1 MLVGYWYWE
10 QGELIVMK
18 LIVLIFAMLV
28 AGASAFMR
36 STRSAVF
43 SARTAAILMKQ
54 SGDVTKTDRF
64 VAGLQTATVTSAM
77 LPFSAS
83 ASVDASP
90 VLIPIGRTS
99 RQEAPEQRAVGSPA
113 VRRALE
119 DDHRGLDA
127 RCL

>member
-1 MLVGYWYWE
+1 
-10 QGELIVMK
+10 MK

-54 SGDVTKTDRF
+54 SGDVTNIDKF

-90 VLIPIGRTS
+90 VLIPIGISLAVMVPFLYYQQALRTKK
-99 RQEAPEQRAVGSPA
+99 ETVVINTKEQKKGKR
-113 VRRALE
+113 
-119 DDHRGLDA
+119 
-127 RCL
+127 